1 MSIDLPRLHRR
12 VTTLSH
18 SLGKHTSS
26 RRRFV
31 PLTFWRPSLA
41 TWTSTVV
48 RSHSTSPPTRHRTQ
62 TPGSTCTPRC
72 ARCFSSHAPRTAP
85 QPTSPTIPKPLQ
97 QSPSHFDLSHYP
109 PERIRNFAIIAHIGQ
124 FSTLPPHTFFSLTW
138 LFALS
143 DSPSFPSLDHGKS
156 ERMHTGSH
164 SRHPEKETDRHPTP
178 LTPPG
183 TLADRMLERTGTIP
197 PTQISHDRLEEA
209 QKNEQVL
216 DTLKVERERGITVR
230 AQSASM
236 FYTAQDGHQYL
247 LNLLDTPGHADFSS
261 ELLRS
266 LLPSQGA
273 LLLVDAAQ
281 GIQAQTLSVL
291 DEARKRNLTVLG
303 AVNKWDLV
311 KDDGRGE
318 AAVQELAALLG
329 CEEDE
334 ILRVSAK
341 TGLGVQDVLEGV
353 VERIPAPSK
362 GDKGDKLSALAFD
375 SYFDPFRGVVSL
387 VAVVEGEVK
396 KGDSITSTTTK
407 QAYPVLDLGILSPR
421 EISIAEHKS
430 PASRILRKGM
440 VGYIVCAMKDVQ
452 DAFLGDTF
460 HLTSHPKPALESFK
474 PLKSMV
480 FAGVYPVEPGGF
492 PKLEDAIRRLTLTD
506 RSVTSNRESST
517 FLGQGFRLGFNGS
530 LHMDVFRQRLED
542 EYGEEVIVTRPLVP
556 VKIIYK
562 NGKESIIDNPE
573 DFPDPAE
580 MNKVTSVLEP
590 FIRAT
595 IVAPDEYMGAIINHC
610 TTHRGVPL
618 SHTYLSTAS
627 TPSNLSSSTGRIT
640 LLWSLPLSSI
650 VTNFHAG
657 LKSVTSGFASFDYEE
672 APYEE
677 SSLCRLNIL
686 INGTQ
691 VDALCSVVH
700 KSLVEKEG
708 REWTKRLKEVVPRQQ
723 YEVVIQAAVG
733 NHILSRERIAPFK
746 KDVTAKLYGG
756 DVTRKMKLL
765 AKQKDGKKKLK
776 ERSIIYFTDS
786 GRVTIPTSAF
796 FAVLGGQQ
804 GKRKGGS

>member
-1 MSIDLPRLHRR
+1 MSIDLPLLQRR
-12 VTTLSH
+12 VTALAVSLS
-18 SLGKHTSS
+18 GRATS

-31 PLTFWRPSLA
+31 PLSLWRPS
-41 TWTSTVV
+41 TSTSPSTVV
-48 RSHSTSPPTRHRTQ
+48 RGPRAHSTSLQTRHYTRTLASNR
-62 TPGSTCTPRC
+62 TPPRC
-72 ARCFSSHAPRTAP
+72 TKCFSSDATRTAP
-85 QPTSPTIPKPLQ
+85 HPPSTTIPKP
-97 QSPSHFDLSHYP
+97 SPSSFDLSHYP
-109 PERIRNFAIIAHIGQ
+109 PERIRNFAIIAHIG
-124 FSTLPPHTFFSLTW
+124 
-138 LFALS
+138 
-143 DSPSFPSLDHGKS
+143 
-156 ERMHTGSH
+156 
-164 SRHPEKETDRHPTP
+164 
-178 LTPPG
+178 
-183 TLADRMLERTGTIP
+183 TLADRMLELTGTIP
-197 PTQISHDRLEEA
+197 PTQVSHDRLEEA

-291 DEARKRNLTVLG
+291 EEARKRNLTVLG

-329 CEEDE
+329 CQEDE

-341 TGLGVQDVLEGV
+341 TGLGVEDVLEGV

-396 KGDSITSTTTK
+396 KSDSITSTTTK

-430 PASRILRKGM
+430 PVSRILRKGM
-440 VGYIVCAMKDVQ
+440 VGYIVCAMKDVK

-460 HLTSHPKPALESFK
+460 HLTSHPKPALETFK

-556 VKIIYK
+556 VKSEFQGGGSYVVVYK
-562 NGKESIIDNPE
+562 NGKETIIDNPE
-573 DFPDPAE
+573 DFPDPAG

-595 IVAPDEYMGAIINHC
+595 IVAPDEYTGAIINHC

-618 SHTYLSTAS
+618 SHTYLSTPTTA
-627 TPSNLSSSTGRIT
+627 TSNLSASTGRIT

-672 APYEE
+672 APYED
-677 SSLCRLNIL
+677 SQLCRLNIL

-733 NHILSRERIAPFK
+733 NHIIAPFK

-776 ERSIIYFTDS
+776 ERSMYILS
-786 GRVTIPTSAF
+786 
-796 FAVLGGQQ
+796 LE
-804 GKRKGGS
+804 

>member
-1 MSIDLPRLHRR
+1 MSIDLPTLHRR
-12 VTTLSH
+12 VTALTH

-31 PLTFWRPSLA
+31 PLIFWRPSSS

-48 RSHSTSPPTRHRTQ
+48 RSHSTSTPTRHRTQ
-62 TPGSTCTPRC
+62 TLASTCTPPC
-72 ARCFSSHAPRTAP
+72 ARFFSSHAPRTAP
-85 QPTSPTIPKPLQ
+85 QPTSSTILKP
-97 QSPSHFDLSHYP
+97 SPSHFDLSHYP
-109 PERIRNFAIIAHIGQ
+109 PERIRNFAIIAHI
-124 FSTLPPHTFFSLTW
+124 
-138 LFALS
+138 
-143 DSPSFPSLDHGKS
+143 DHGKS
-156 ERMHTGSH
+156 
-164 SRHPEKETDRHPTP
+164 
-178 LTPPG
+178 
-183 TLADRMLERTGTIP
+183 TLADRMLEMTGTIP

-353 VERIPAPSK
+353 VKNIPAPSK

-430 PASRILRKGM
+430 PASTILRKGM

-595 IVAPDEYMGAIINHC
+595 IVAPDEYTGAIINHC

-618 SHTYLSTAS
+618 SHTYLSTPS
-627 TPSNLSSSTGRIT
+627 TPSNPSSSTGRIT

-776 ERSIIYFTDS
+776 ERSI

-804 GKRKGGS
+804 SKRKGGS